1 MEQLNKIMK
10 LEIAKLKEIDEDV
23 LDIKAWFGNWNEFRK
38 RINELEDDEKE
49 AAFER
54 NELDKLK

>member
-1 MEQLNKIMK
+1 MEQFKV
-10 LEIAKLKEIDEDV
+10 AKSNEIDKDI
-23 LDIKAWFGNWNEFRK
+23 LDIKAWFGNWDEFKK

>member
-1 MEQLNKIMK
+1 MK
-10 LEIAKLKEIDEDV
+10 SEIAKLKEIDEDI